1 MGDNMNDLQFHDIE
15 RVEEI
20 KIRDINSLKFADY
33 NPRQLTTDQYNQ
45 LKKSINTF
53 GLVDPIIVNTNSERQ
68 NIIIGGHQRVKVAK
82 EMGVKQIPVVE
93 LNLSLER
100 ERELNVRLNKNNGE
114 WNFDML
120 ANNFEIDELLDW
132 GFENYELGVNDK
144 EDVDMDEIWEGMP
157 EYENEDLEPYRTLKL
172 HFRNEADVKKFSE
185 MMQQQITD
193 RTKSMWYPQLER
205 ETFKDNEY
213 VDAE

>member
-1 MGDNMNDLQFHDIE
+1 MGDNMAIPKFHDIE

-205 ETFKDNEY
+205 ETFKVIEY